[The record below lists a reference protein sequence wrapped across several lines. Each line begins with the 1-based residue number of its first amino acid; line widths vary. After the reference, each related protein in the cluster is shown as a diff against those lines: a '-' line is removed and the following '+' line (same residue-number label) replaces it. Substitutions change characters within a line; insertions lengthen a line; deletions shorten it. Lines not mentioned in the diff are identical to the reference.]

1 VLGSLSEEGMI
12 MGFSFEQLNVYQRA
26 LKVAETVSG
35 MAAAFGRGHY
45 LLADEI
51 RRGAFRTCQ
60 QIAAGAGH
68 WPRAEQREAY
78 ATARGVVLE
87 MVPLLELARRASL
100 LPVEMHESL
109 KNELEGIAKMLNGLI
124 RGSDETSGADALKP
138 PYNTGTGSGR
148 KAAT

>member
-1 VLGSLSEEGMI
+1 